1 MNPLKFFYLYVE
13 FRWIK
18 GLQSENVDVIASS
31 FSEAIEIYRHTLMP
45 IGSKLCYVKERMW
58 FFS

>member
-13 FRWIK
+13 FHGAK

-31 FSEAIEIYRHTLMP
+31 YSEAIEIYRHTLMP
-45 IGSKLCYVKERMW
+45 IGSRLCYVKERM
-58 FFS
+58 

>member
-13 FRWIK
+13 FHGAK

-31 FSEAIEIYRHTLMP
+31 YSEAIEIYRHTIMP
-45 IGSKLCYVKERMW
+45 IGSRLCYVKERM
-58 FFS
+58 